1 MKNKKNVFQTFG
13 YLAIPQLFSEAETE
27 LIIDGFEWSIQN
39 RGGGE
44 EQMVPVAPSFGGP
57 IEHSPKMCALLDYPA
72 VKGLIVD
79 VLGEVFN
86 YCSGDGNDYTGDT
99 NWHPGGNWG

>member
-1 MKNKKNVFQTFG
+1 MVDSKPWRWRR
-13 YLAIPQLFSEAETE
+13 A
-27 LIIDGFEWSIQN
+27 DGT
-39 RGGGE
+39 RRT
-44 EQMVPVAPSFGGP
+44 MFGGP

-99 NWHPGGNWG
+99 NWHPDGNWG

>member
-1 MKNKKNVFQTFG
+1 MC
-13 YLAIPQLFSEAETE
+13 
-27 LIIDGFEWSIQN
+27 
-39 RGGGE
+39 
-44 EQMVPVAPSFGGP
+44 GGP

-99 NWHPGGNWG
+99 NWHPDGNWG